1 MDALEKLLS
10 FAHDTRFGDL
20 PVSTVERAKRAVLDT
35 LAVGIAGANA
45 ASLPALTALVSHWGG
60 RAEATL
66 LTNGE
71 RLPAPLAA
79 LVNATAARAWDL
91 DDLHEQNTC
100 HIHASLIPALLA
112 LSEARGPVSGRDFIA
127 AVAVGAEIICRLS
140 AAPRVG
146 FTETGSIMSYQCAF
160 YGVAAAAARLLQLPR
175 QKMQHALGLAHA
187 RVAGNQQAFLSG
199 AMAVRVMQGVAAE
212 GGLVCALMAEQGITG
227 ADDVFEGRYGYFRL
241 HHRGQYDPGEL
252 TTDLGRRYLLDG
264 VSIKPLYPCCRFAHG
279 PIDATV
285 LAVSEAQIGV
295 DTIEQIRVAVTNNE
309 VLHLICEPVERKMDP
324 RSPADAQFSLPY
336 LVAWAAIH
344 RRVDFEALRPESL
357 RDSAVRALIAKVKI
371 EVDTAHQDV
380 ARGTFP
386 MPGDVSI
393 VERNGRETRRQVSF
407 VKGHPRNPMSYDDVA
422 GKFLAC
428 SRFARPEW
436 TGAPAVIERVSRLE
450 ALPDV
455 AELVPLCAPA
465 RPLSCERPR
474 SVRSTA
480 QS

>member
-1 MDALEKLLS
+1 MDAFEHLLS
-10 FAHDTRFGDL
+10 FAHETRFDDL

-35 LAVGIAGANA
+35 LAVGIAGADA
-45 ASLPALTALVSHWGG
+45 ASLPQLTALASHWGG

-100 HIHASLIPALLA
+100 HVHVSLIPALLA
-112 LSEARGPVSGRDFIA
+112 LSEARGPVAGRDFIA

-160 YGVAAAAARLLQLPR
+160 YAIAAASARLLGLSR
-175 QKMQHALGLAHA
+175 QQMRHALGLAHA

-212 GGLVCALMAEQGITG
+212 GGLACALMAELGITG
-227 ADDVFEGRYGYFRL
+227 ADDIFEGRYGYFRL
-241 HHRGQYDPGEL
+241 HHRGEYDPGEL
-252 TTDLGRRYLLDG
+252 TRELGVRYLLDA

-279 PIDATV
+279 PIEATI
-285 LAVSEAQIGV
+285 LAVAEARIDV
-295 DTIEQIRVAVTNNE
+295 DAIDEIRVAVTNNE

-324 RSPADAQFSLPY
+324 RSVADAQFSLPY

-344 RRVDFEALRPESL
+344 RCMDFKALEPESL
-357 RDSAVRALIAKVKI
+357 RDPSVRALMARVRI
-371 EVDTAHQDV
+371 EVDTAHQEEG
-380 ARGTFP
+380 RGTFP

-393 VERNGRETRRQVSF
+393 VERGGRRTQRRVAF

-422 GKFLAC
+422 AKFLAC
-428 SRFARPEW
+428 AGFAGPRW
-436 TGAPAVIERVSRLE
+436 AGAPATIDRVSELE
-450 ALPDV
+450 TLPDV
-455 AELVPLCAPA
+455 GVLVPLCAPA
-465 RPLSCERPR
+465 RPLSSEEPR

-480 QS
+480 QP

>member
-1 MDALEKLLS
+1 MDALAGFLS
-10 FAHDTRFGDL
+10 FAHGARFGDL
-20 PVSTVERAKRAVLDT
+20 PGATVERAKRAVLDT

-45 ASLPALTALVSHWGG
+45 GSLPELTALVSHWGG

-66 LTNGE
+66 LSSGA

-100 HIHASLIPALLA
+100 HVHVSLIPALLA
-112 LSEARGPVSGRDFIA
+112 LCEARGPVPGRDFLTAII
-127 AVAVGAEIICRLS
+127 VGAEVISRLS

-160 YGVAAAAARLLQLPR
+160 YGIALAAARLLQFEPG
-175 QKMQHALGLAHA
+175 KMRHALGLAHA

-212 GGLVCALMAEQGITG
+212 GGLVSALMAERGITG

-241 HHRGQYDPGEL
+241 HHRGRYDPDEL
-252 TTDLGRRYLLDG
+252 TRELGRQYLLDS
-264 VSIKPLYPCCRFAHG
+264 VSIKPLHPCCRFAHG
-279 PIDATV
+279 PIESTIR
-285 LAVSEAQIGV
+285 AVSEAQIDV
-295 DTIEQIRVAVTNNE
+295 DAIEEIRVAVTNNE

-324 RSPADAQFSLPY
+324 RSAADAQFSLPY

-344 RRVDFEALRPESL
+344 RGVDFAALEPGSL
-357 RDSAVRALIAKVKI
+357 HDPSVRALMAKVKI
-371 EVDTAHQDV
+371 EVDTPLQDE

-386 MPGDVSI
+386 MPGDVTI
-393 VERNGRETRRQVSF
+393 VERGGRRTRRRVSV
-407 VKGHPRNPMSYDDVA
+407 VKGHPRNPMSYDEVA
-422 GKFLAC
+422 EKFIAC
-428 SRFARPEW
+428 ARFARPEW
-436 TGAPAVIERVSRLE
+436 TGAAAVIERVSQLE

-465 RPLSCERPR
+465 PAPAPARR
-474 SVRSTA
+474 
-480 QS
+480 

>member
-1 MDALEKLLS
+1 MDSLNKLLS
-10 FAHDTRFGDL
+10 FAHDTGFVDL
-20 PVSTVERAKRAVLDT
+20 PASTIERTKRAVLDT

-45 ASLPALTALVSHWGG
+45 ASLPELTSLVSHWGG

-66 LTNGE
+66 LPNGV

-100 HIHASLIPALLA
+100 HIHVSLIPAVLA

-127 AVAVGAEIICRLS
+127 AVAVGAEVISRLS

-160 YGVAAAAARLLQLPR
+160 YGVALAAVRLLHLAPQPTR
-175 QKMQHALGLAHA
+175 HALGLAHA

-212 GGLVCALMAEQGITG
+212 GGLVSALMAERGITG

-241 HHRGQYDPGEL
+241 HHRGQYDADEL
-252 TTDLGRRYLLDG
+252 TRDLGERYLLDE

-279 PIDATV
+279 PIESTL
-285 LAVSEAQIGV
+285 LAVSEAQIATGS
-295 DTIEQIRVAVTNNE
+295 IEQIRVAVTNNE
-309 VLHLICEPVERKMDP
+309 VLHLICEPVERKMNP
-324 RSPADAQFSLPY
+324 RSAADAQFSLPY

-344 RRVDFEALRPESL
+344 RRVDFRALEPESL
-357 RDSAVRALIAKVKI
+357 RDPAVRALREKVKI
-371 EVDTAHQDV
+371 DVDTASQDEG
-380 ARGTFP
+380 RGTFP
-386 MPGDVSI
+386 MPGDVTI
-393 VERNGRETRRQVSF
+393 IERSGRRTHRRVSF

-422 GKFLAC
+422 EKFVDCA
-428 SRFARPEW
+428 RFARPDW
-436 TGAPAVIERVSRLE
+436 TGASAVIERVAQLE
-450 ALPDV
+450 TLADV
-455 AELVPLCAPA
+455 GDLVALCAPA
-465 RPLSCERPR
+465 PVAR
-474 SVRSTA
+474 
-480 QS
+480 